1 MFCKTI
7 KYSREKRRSASRS
20 EITIKVDFL
29 GNSLLK
35 KKKFTVAE
43 LAQLLLFF

>member
-1 MFCKTI
+1 MFCKTN
-7 KYSREKRRSASRS
+7 KYSREKHRSASRS
-20 EITIKVDFL
+20 EIKVDLL